1 MRRISLSMIVSVLF
15 GITLLSS
22 PVYAQATRTWV
33 SGVGDDVNPCSRT
46 APCKTFAGAISKT
59 AASGEI
65 NCLDSGGFGA
75 LTITKAISIICDSV
89 EAGVLVAGTNGFV
102 VSAGASD
109 VVVLRGLDIEG
120 TGSGL
125 DGVKFNT
132 GAVLR
137 IEKCN
142 IRGFLGAPGNGIHFA
157 PTGNSQLVVL
167 DSVIADNNKG
177 ANSAGILIQPT
188 GSGAASGILDGV
200 ALLNN
205 GNGVIL
211 DGTLTTASALFMVMR
226 NSNASGNAGTGIS
239 VVTVAGKA
247 KASLAVSHTAATNNN
262 TGLSSTGP
270 SSQMTIAYSNVSAN
284 ITGTTFTAPAR
295 IQSYQTN
302 QLLGNITTDGSPS
315 GNLSLQ

>member
-15 GITLLSS
+15 GITVLSS

-46 APCKTFAGAISKT
+46 APCKTFAGAMSKT
-59 AASGEI
+59 AANGEI
-65 NCLDSGGFGA
+65 NCLDAGGFGA
-75 LTITKAISIICDSV
+75 LTITKGMSIICDAV

-102 VSAGASD
+102 VSAGAND

-157 PTGNSQLVVL
+157 PTGTSQLVVL

-188 GSGAASGILDGV
+188 GSGVASGILDGV

-211 DGTLTTASALFMVMR
+211 DGTLTSASGLFMVMR
-226 NSNASGNAGTGIS
+226 NSNASGNAGTGIK
-239 VVTVAGKA
+239 VVTVTGKA
-247 KASLAVSHTAATNNN
+247 NASLAVSHTAATNNN
-262 TGLSSTGP
+262 TGISSTGP
-270 SSQMTIAYSNVSAN
+270 GSQVTIAYANVSAN
-284 ITGTTFTAPAR
+284 ITGMTFTAPAR